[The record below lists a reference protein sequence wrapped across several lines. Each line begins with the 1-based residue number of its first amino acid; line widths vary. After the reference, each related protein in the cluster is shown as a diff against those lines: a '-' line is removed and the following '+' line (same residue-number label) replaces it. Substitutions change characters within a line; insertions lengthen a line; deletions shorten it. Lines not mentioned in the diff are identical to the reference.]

1 MSNPA
6 LTVFTLGGAA
16 VSADMLNTFGQ
27 TCNTFSDLRSFPANQ
42 GMQVY
47 TLGGDSVADGKQGT
61 FYWNQSATGTDDDI
75 NTITPYGYTN
85 VAGRWLRSV
94 PYATG
99 VTYPGAGIV
108 VSTGSGWGVSFTAPT
123 SALVG
128 INDTQTLTN
137 KTLTSPTINTPTIN
151 NGTISNTTVNGYGVG
166 YINIPQNA
174 QSTTYTPSS
183 SDVGKHIYTA
193 NTVTMTSGVFNV
205 GDVIM
210 VVNNS
215 SSSITVASG
224 TGVTLR
230 LAGTTTTGSRT
241 IANYGSAT
249 ILCVASNVFSVAG
262 PGVS

>member
-1 MSNPA
+1 MSNPV
-6 LTVFTLGGAA
+6 LTVYTLGGAA

-27 TCNTFSDLRSFPANQ
+27 TCNTFSDLRSFPASQ

-61 FYWNQSATGTDDDI
+61 FYWNQSATGADDDL
-75 NTITPYGYTN
+75 NTIAPYGYTY
-85 VAGRWLRSV
+85 VAGRWLRSI

-99 VTYPGAGIV
+99 VTYPAAGIV
-108 VSTGSGWGVSFTAPT
+108 VSTGSGWGTSLTAPNGT
-123 SALVG
+123 IVG
-128 INDTQTLTN
+128 TTDTQTLTN
-137 KTLTSPTINTPTIN
+137 KTLTSPTINNGTIN
-151 NGTISNTTVNGYGVG
+151 NGTINGTTVNGYGVG

-193 NTVTMTSGVFNV
+193 NTVTIPPGTFNA
-205 GDVIM
+205 GDVVM

-215 SSSITVASG
+215 SSSITVAAGS
-224 TGVTLR
+224 GVTLR